1 MYRWLCERLPENS
14 ALRGHFGTLA
24 ILLPGL
30 TIAAVISIA
39 ATFLSGHYGVP
50 LMLMALL
57 LGMAVNFLS
66 DDPVCK
72 PGFSFTSS
80 TVLRFGVALLGARI
94 TLDGILELGI
104 APLIAAIICS
114 LLTIAF
120 GVVAAR
126 LLGLPRDF
134 GILTGGATGIC
145 GASAALAISSVLERK
160 SGPIERQ
167 TIFTVMGVTTL
178 STIAMV
184 LYPILT
190 TQLDMSD
197 AAAGVFLG
205 ASIHDVA
212 QVAGAGY
219 GVSPAVGDAATLTK
233 LLRVAM
239 LVPIVL
245 GLSLAL
251 LPAGAR
257 GGRAPRLPLFLVAF
271 VVLAVLRN
279 INVIPASVVSFLS
292 DASQWMLVTA
302 ISALGVKTVLKD
314 FVTLGPRS
322 LTLLVLETLFVAT
335 LALAVVLTFG
345 L

>member
-1 MYRWLCERLPENS
+1 M
-14 ALRGHFGTLA
+14 LRRYLDRFPVV
-24 ILLPGL
+24 LPGL
-30 TIAAVISIA
+30 TIAVVISIA
-39 ATFLSGHYGVP
+39 ATFLSGYYGVP

-66 DDPVCK
+66 ADPVCS
-72 PGFSFTSS
+72 PGFSFASG

-94 TLDGILELGI
+94 TLDGILELGF
-104 APLIAAIICS
+104 APVVAAVVCS

-120 GVVAAR
+120 GMIAAR

-160 SGPIERQ
+160 SGSIERQ
-167 TIFTVMGVTTL
+167 TIFTIMVVTTL

-184 LYPILT
+184 VYPILT
-190 TQLDMSD
+190 TQLDMSE
-197 AAAGVFLG
+197 AAAGLFLG

-233 LLRVAM
+233 LMRVAM

-257 GGRAPRLPLFLVAF
+257 GAGAPRLPFFLVAF

-279 INVIPASVVSFLS
+279 INVIPASVVGFLS

-314 FVTLGPRS
+314 LAALGPRS
-322 LTLLVLETLFVAT
+322 LALLVLETLFVAG
-335 LALAVVLTFG
+335 LALSIVLTFG